1 LNFSVDF
8 PWVQLHQGACLD
20 AVERLFQN
28 IENF

>member
-20 AVERLFQN
+20 AVERSLN
-28 IENF
+28 GS